1 MSISVYTGVVG
12 SGKSYEAVKS
22 VVLPQY
28 EKGRRIVTNISGLNE
43 QKIRE
48 YLIKKGKDPEGF
60 GEIVHVTNERIAE
73 DNFFCG
79 EPEPEFKF
87 EVPDWIPSKQL
98 YLFAQNYPL
107 VSGKTFG
114 VTAYQLL
121 LPQLKLLHAN
131 SFDIGSCL
139 LMAIERGWKTLP
151 IEWFDAMPRDKV
163 FAQLPP
169 PLPSIVQGGD
179 LVILDEVWRYWA
191 DTNTISAEHMNFV
204 RMHRHYLNDYG
215 VSCDMLLMIQD
226 FASLHR
232 NIRGVCELVL
242 KFQKHKNL
250 GLSSRYSIKTYD
262 GRPSKATLV
271 SASAMQKYD
280 KEIFPLYQSY
290 DRQAGKEITTD
301 DRQNIFKNKKFI
313 FSSLFGFFLLGLS
326 GYTALVMFSNMKN
339 GRDMMDGTVLSSK
352 KKSEPHTIQNNP
364 FNPNKTTVSNS
375 VQTSQTSS
383 SKITPAP
390 QIPTVF
396 PGRLVGIISPKNGQ
410 PIYLLKNE
418 DGSIVRHFAQLD
430 SSGWNSVFIE
440 NNQLIIFKTQTT
452 NTSGTQAK

>member
-48 YLIKKGKDPEGF
+48 YLINKGKDQESF

-87 EVPDWIPSKQL
+87 EVPDWIPAKQL

-151 IEWFDAMPRDKV
+151 IESFDSMPRDKV

-169 PLPSIVQGGD
+169 PVPSIVQGGD

-204 RMHRHYLNDYG
+204 RMHRHYLNDQG
-215 VSCDMLLMIQD
+215 VSCDMVLMIQD

-250 GLSSRYSIKTYD
+250 GFSSRYSIKIYD

-290 DRQAGKEITTD
+290 DGQSGKEIATD
-301 DRQNIFKNKKFI
+301 DRQNIFKNKKFL
-313 FSSLFGFFLLGLS
+313 FSTFFGLFLLGFS
-326 GYTALVMFSNMKN
+326 GYTALIMFSNMKS
-339 GRDMMDGTVLSSK
+339 GRDMMDGTFFSSK
-352 KKSEPHTIQNNP
+352 KTSQHSKTVQNNP
-364 FNPNKTTVSNS
+364 FQPANNSTLVNSVPSNS
-375 VQTSQTSS
+375 STT
-383 SKITPAP
+383 ITT
-390 QIPTVF
+390 PTTKTPSVF
-396 PGRLVGIISPKNGQ
+396 PGRLVGVISPKYGH

-418 DGSIVRHFAQLD
+418 DGTIVRHMSNLPSD
-430 SSGWNSVFIE
+430 GWGSVFIE
-440 NNQLIIFKTQTT
+440 DNRLIIFKTDVGSSDR
-452 NTSGTQAK
+452 NKK